1 MASSHP
7 TAEEILQLLE
17 QALELERQ
25 RFIALLRSRPDLTPA
40 FEIVP
45 AEWYGQ
51 MVRQQGRLLRQR
63 VALGSELYRRTPKPR
78 NTERNA
84 AIVRLHDEEKL
95 SFGQIGRALA
105 KRNSAWVGRDGKPLT
120 YAAVEK
126 AYRDEK
132 KREKSGQ

>member
-25 RFIALLRSRPDLTPA
+25 RFIALLRSRPDLTPG

-51 MVRQQGRLLRQR
+51 MVRQQGRLLSQR

-78 NTERNA
+78 NTERNT

-95 SFGQIGRALA
+95 SFGQIGRGACQAQL
-105 KRNSAWVGRDGKPLT
+105 SLGRPGW
-120 YAAVEK
+120 
-126 AYRDEK
+126 
-132 KREKSGQ
+132 